1 MTRTIGRLAVAGIA
15 FASLGGAALSAAPP
29 PTAGTISIEVQGS
42 DAPLDRSTPAFVGAV
57 GEAFERRGFTV
68 LEQPGHAAYVV
79 EMRLSRA
86 DVGTGTAKVPTEE
99 SSVLPGGAPNAV
111 GVGVRIPLATG
122 KSTLVPLQRTR
133 LEIRVRRRDDQS
145 ILWQGAAITV
155 RAAGTRK
162 GEDAMVA
169 ADLSQALLRTY
180 PAQPEDVIGV
190 P

>member
-1 MTRTIGRLAVAGIA
+1 MSKLTGWFAATGMT
-15 FASLGGAALSAAPP
+15 FAALWGGSVSAAPP
-29 PTAGTISIEVQGS
+29 ATGTISIES
-42 DAPLDRSTPAFVGAV
+42 RDADAALGPSMPAFVNAL
-57 GEAFERRGFTV
+57 GEAFATRGFTV

-79 EMRLSRA
+79 ELDVSRV
-86 DVGTGTAKVPTEE
+86 DVGTGTAKVPTDRSTVE
-99 SSVLPGGAPNAV
+99 PGGAPNAV

-133 LEIRVRRRDDQS
+133 MEVRIKTRADQG
-145 ILWQGAAITV
+145 LVWHGTAITV

-162 GEDAMVA
+162 GQDAVVA
-169 ADLSQALLRTY
+169 ADLSAALLRAY